1 MSKNTSI
8 SLVIADDE
16 DFIRQGLIEIVSDK
30 QFNTNLVG
38 TAANGTEA
46 LSLIQTMQP
55 DIAIIDIKMPGIDGL
70 EVIRLSREANCKTR
84 FLILS
89 GYNDFSFAQ
98 KAIKYDAKEYFLK
111 PLNITEFKEIFSKQC
126 QQVLS
131 ERLKNENISSEDL
144 NSLVATSRSYFLNQ
158 LLQNE
163 LTQADI
169 TNEKIN
175 FLHLNLDTDFCCV
188 VTFIPENIT
197 LDTIPDYDSIINE
210 GLEPILEPFHHET
223 FLYKDSQIISILNT
237 ASDNKNFVLQKIG
250 ACIEHVQS
258 KLKLRL
264 IAGTG
269 NIVPSVHQCFSSY
282 QLALQA
288 LSYRIYETNL
298 SIYDSNIICK
308 QPPSERAQN
317 MDLTPLTNAIL
328 KNDLIEIRSYCE
340 SFFSS
345 LFFVQMPPPT
355 YIRGMCMYLITNVQK
370 EVGIKRSTTQIVST
384 FTFEDLDSITS
395 IRNLKDWLI
404 DFFIN
409 FSNEINTS
417 SSSHDK
423 IIQIAKQY
431 IKDHLDQNIKAKDL
445 AAQVNLSE
453 AYFAIYF
460 KNYSG
465 VNFRDYV
472 LNEKM
477 EQAKVLIALKRHS
490 ISEVAYAVGYQDYRS
505 FSRAFKNVVGV
516 SPSEYLNSL

>member
-1 MSKNTSI
+1 MHKNTSI

-30 QFNTNLVG
+30 QFNTELIG

-46 LSLIQTMQP
+46 LKLIQTLQP

-70 EVIRLSREANCKTR
+70 EVIRMARESGCNTR

-111 PLNITEFKEIFSKQC
+111 PLNIAEFKETFSTQC
-126 QQVLS
+126 QQILS
-131 ERLKNENISSEDL
+131 ERVKDENISLEDL

-158 LLQNE
+158 LLQN
-163 LTQADI
+163 DI
-169 TNEKIN
+169 ASSDINNEKLD
-175 FLHLNLDTDFCCV
+175 FLHLNIDAEACCV
-188 VTFIPENIT
+188 IVFVPEVDIQDNGLDFDYIIT
-197 LDTIPDYDSIINE
+197 E
-210 GLEPILEPFHHET
+210 GIDPIFKDCHYEC
-223 FLYKDSQIISILNT
+223 FLYKESQIICIMNT
-237 ASDNKNFVLQKIG
+237 SNNKKNFVLQKIG
-250 ACIEHVQS
+250 TCIEHVQS
-258 KLKLRL
+258 NLNIHL
-264 IAGTG
+264 IAGFGT
-269 NIVPSVHQCFSSY
+269 IVPGLHQCFSSY

-298 SIYDSNIICK
+298 SIYDSNIICR
-308 QPPSERAQN
+308 QTPSESVQK
-317 MDLTPLTNAIL
+317 MDFTPLTSAIL
-328 KNDLIEIRSYCE
+328 KNDLNEIKNYCDTY
-340 SFFSS
+340 FHS

-370 EVGIKRSTTQIVST
+370 EVGLKRNTTDKVPS
-384 FTFEDLDSITS
+384 FTFEDLDSLTS
-395 IRNLKDWLI
+395 IRHLKDWLI
-404 DFFIN
+404 DFFTN
-409 FSNEINTS
+409 FSNEINAS

-423 IIQIAKQY
+423 IIQIAKEY
-431 IKDHLDQNIKAKDL
+431 IREHIDQNIKAKDL
-445 AAQVNLSE
+445 AMEVNLSE

-465 VNFRDYV
+465 INFRDYV

-477 EQAKVLIALKRHS
+477 EQAKVLIGSKQYS

>member
-1 MSKNTSI
+1 
-8 SLVIADDE
+8 
-16 DFIRQGLIEIVSDK
+16 
-30 QFNTNLVG
+30 
-38 TAANGTEA
+38 
-46 LSLIQTMQP
+46 
-55 DIAIIDIKMPGIDGL
+55 
-70 EVIRLSREANCKTR
+70 
-84 FLILS
+84 
-89 GYNDFSFAQ
+89 
-98 KAIKYDAKEYFLK
+98 
-111 PLNITEFKEIFSKQC
+111 
-126 QQVLS
+126 
-131 ERLKNENISSEDL
+131 
-144 NSLVATSRSYFLNQ
+144 
-158 LLQNE
+158 
-163 LTQADI
+163 
-169 TNEKIN
+169 
-175 FLHLNLDTDFCCV
+175 
-188 VTFIPENIT
+188 
-197 LDTIPDYDSIINE
+197 
-210 GLEPILEPFHHET
+210 
-223 FLYKDSQIISILNT
+223 
-237 ASDNKNFVLQKIG
+237 
-250 ACIEHVQS
+250 
-258 KLKLRL
+258 
-264 IAGTG
+264 
-269 NIVPSVHQCFSSY
+269 
-282 QLALQA
+282 
-288 LSYRIYETNL
+288 
-298 SIYDSNIICK
+298 
-308 QPPSERAQN
+308 